1 MLVLKFGGTSVS
13 SKSNLEKIAAILS
26 SKTSTYIVVVSA
38 FSGVTNTLEKIATLA
53 LESKHT
59 VLLEEFRNFHFE
71 LIKELVSETHQI
83 DLFVEVQQKC
93 NQLESICES
102 VAILKEL
109 SERTQATILS
119 FGELLSSIIVQKYL
133 SVNSNNPIK
142 IDLLDSKKLIST
154 TTNQPKDYLNA
165 VVDLEK
171 STSNILAVVGVSTS
185 AVAGVSTDDINKNK
199 NYIASGFIASN
210 QKGETVTLGRGG
222 SDFSASIYAN
232 AVDATVLEIWSDVNG
247 MQSAN
252 PRKVQNTRSLQK
264 LSYEEAFEMAY
275 FGAKVLYPPS
285 ILPVMNKNIPLY
297 LKNTFFPEQEGTFIS
312 SENKLTDNKIQGICS
327 LDEIAIITVS
337 GIGLAKQKGSAR
349 RVFQILE
356 EANINIILITQSCS
370 EQSIGIGINQSELQN
385 AQNSLNSAF
394 EKDTEKGLMN
404 EVKAIENQCIIALV
418 GDNMKNA
425 VGLAGKIFGAIGEN
439 GINVTA
445 IAQGASE
452 RNISIVINKKD
463 EEKALNVI
471 HEKFF
476 ASAIK
481 NVHIFIAGIG
491 NVGTEFINILF
502 AQKEQL
508 IKEYKIN
515 LKIIGV
521 ANSKQLLFNFSQTNF
536 EKVEEL
542 TKEDILKFKQN
553 AKNKNAKTYSTLNE
567 YFEKIKELNLRNS
580 VFIDN
585 TASETVSN
593 GYEFLLKNNIS
604 VVTCNKI
611 VCSSEYS
618 NYLKINKL
626 AKERNVSFKYETSV
640 GAALPIIKTIHDLKI
655 SGDKINKIEAVIS
668 GSLNFIF
675 NNYNA
680 NNKFADVVLQAKN
693 EGYTEPNPLIDL
705 SGLDVMRK
713 ILILSRESGLN
724 KELSDITFTSFLPDE
739 CTNSKTVEELFKNLE
754 KHENHF
760 QNLYQNAHKNGTKLK
775 VVAKM
780 EKGNLSVALKE
791 IPSNSPFYNLE
802 GKDNVVAINT
812 NRYVNEPL
820 VIKGAGAGAAV
831 TASGVF
837 ADLMFIMNN

>member
-13 SKSNLEKIAAILS
+13 SKSNLEKIAVILS
-26 SKTSTYIVVVSA
+26 SKTSNYIVVVSA
-38 FSGVTNTLEKIATLA
+38 FSGITNKLEQIASLS
-53 LESKHT
+53 LEGKHT

-71 LIKELVSETHQI
+71 FIKELVSESHQI

-102 VAILKEL
+102 VGTLKEL
-109 SERTQATILS
+109 SDRTQATILS
-119 FGELLSSIIVQKYL
+119 FGEQLSSIIVQKYL
-133 SVNSNNPIK
+133 SVNVKNPIK
-142 IDLLDSKKLIST
+142 IDLLDSRKLISA
-154 TTNQPKDYLNA
+154 TTNESKDYLNA
-165 VVDLEK
+165 VLDLDK
-171 STSNILAVVGVSTS
+171 TTRNILAVVGVP
-185 AVAGVSTDDINKNK
+185 TDDTKTNK
-199 NYIASGFIASN
+199 NYIAAGFIASN

-232 AVDATVLEIWSDVNG
+232 ALDATKLEIWSDVNG

-252 PRKVQNTRSLQK
+252 PRKVQTTHSLQK
-264 LSYEEAFEMAY
+264 LSYAEAFEMAY

-285 ILPVMNKNIPLY
+285 ILPVMDKNIPLY
-297 LKNTFFPEQEGTFIS
+297 LKNTFFPKQEGTFIS
-312 SENKLTDNKIQGICS
+312 SENQPTDNKIQGICS

-337 GIGLAKQKGSAR
+337 GVGLAKQKGSAR

-385 AQNSLNSAF
+385 AQNVLNFAF
-394 EKDTEKGLMN
+394 EKDIQKGLMN
-404 EVKAIENQCIIALV
+404 EVKAIENQCIVALV

-425 VGLAGKIFGAIGEN
+425 IGLAGKVFGAIGEN

-452 RNISIVINKKD
+452 RNISIVIDKKD

-476 ASAIK
+476 ASTVK
-481 NVHIFIAGIG
+481 NVHVFIAGIG
-491 NVGTEFINILF
+491 NVGTEFITILF
-502 AQKEQL
+502 AQKQKL
-508 IKEYKIN
+508 IEEYQIN
-515 LKIIGV
+515 LKIIGI
-521 ANSKQLLFNFSQTNF
+521 ANSKQLLFNHTTETF

-542 TKEDILKFKQN
+542 TKEEILNFKQ
-553 AKNKNAKTYSTLNE
+553 KKENKNAKTYSSLNE
-567 YFEKIKELNLRNS
+567 YFEAIKELNLRNS

-585 TASETVSN
+585 TASDSVSE
-593 GYEFLLKNNIS
+593 GYEFLIKNSIS

-611 VCSSEYS
+611 ACSSEYA
-618 NYLKINKL
+618 NYLKLNKL
-626 AKERNVSFKYETSV
+626 AKERNIHFKYETSV
-640 GAALPIIKTIHDLKI
+640 GAALPILKTIHDLKI
-655 SGDKINKIEAVIS
+655 SGDKINQIEAVIS

-680 NNKFADVVLQAKN
+680 ENQFADVVLQAKE

-724 KELSDITFTSFLPDE
+724 RELSDITFTSFLPDE
-739 CTNSKTVEELFKNLE
+739 CTNSKSVEELFENLK

-760 QNLYQNAHKNGTKLK
+760 ATLYQNAHKNGNKLK

-780 EKGNLSVALKE
+780 EKGNLSVALQE
-791 IPSNSPFYNLE
+791 IPSNSPFYTLE

-812 NRYVNEPL
+812 NRYVDEPL